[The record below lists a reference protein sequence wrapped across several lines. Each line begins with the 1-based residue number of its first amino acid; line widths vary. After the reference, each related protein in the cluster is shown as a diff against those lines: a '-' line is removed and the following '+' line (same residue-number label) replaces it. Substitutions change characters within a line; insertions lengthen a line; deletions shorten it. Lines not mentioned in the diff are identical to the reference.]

1 MAVLPTVGEAP
12 GVASVIRSGGLWYFV
27 AAIDGEV
34 MDLCQD
40 RCVGALRL
48 RVTGMHVM
56 TRRGGRAPG
65 DRLIVQG
72 LSGRS
77 LLGGV
82 SEGF

>member
-12 GVASVIRSGGLWYFV
+12 GVASVIQSGGLWYFV
-27 AAIDGEV
+27 AAIDGEGV
-34 MDLCQD
+34 EDVCQD
-40 RCVGALRL
+40 RCVRALRL

-65 DRLIVQG
+65 DRLVVQG

-77 LLGGV
+77 LLG
-82 SEGF
+82 EGF

>member
-1 MAVLPTVGEAP
+1 M
-12 GVASVIRSGGLWYFV
+12 IRFGGLWYFV

-34 MDLCQD
+34 VDVCQD
-40 RCVGALRL
+40 RCVRALRL

-65 DRLIVQG
+65 DGLVVQG

-82 SEGF
+82 SEGL